1 MDLPGLAWACPWP
14 KMASKWVKMNFPEH
28 GVNRKVVDNGLIHLN
43 VQYERSSQASFR
55 ENQEKPDF
63 SKIAY
68 KKKLRF
74 FSEKPSGPFL
84 ALIVVNIHV
93 QKLRNS

>member
-1 MDLPGLAWACPWP
+1 
-14 KMASKWVKMNFPEH
+14 MNFPKH
-28 GVNRKVVDNGLIHLN
+28 GVNRKVVDNGLIHHN
-43 VQYERSSQASFR
+43 VQYERSSQATFR

-74 FSEKPSGPFL
+74 FSEKPSGQIL
-84 ALIVVNIHV
+84 ALIVVNVHV
-93 QKLRNS
+93 QKLRNP